1 MRAERRDPP
10 SAPSSQPLLVVI
22 SGPSGVG
29 KDSVLAR
36 MKKKGLPFHFVVT
49 ATTRAPRAGEQ
60 QGVEYHFLSEE
71 EYDRLLAEDGLL
83 EHAEVYGRR
92 YGVPRAQVR
101 EALAQGRDVIVRIDV
116 QGAATLRK
124 LAPEALFIFLAPGSQ
139 AELEERLR
147 RRETENEAAFRLRVK
162 TAAEEM
168 ACRDRFDH
176 VVVNEQGKLDEAV
189 ERVVALIAT
198 EKARAGRRPVRL

>member
-1 MRAERRDPP
+1 MRAERADEP
-10 SAPSSQPLLVVI
+10 SAPSSEPLLVVI

-29 KDSVLAR
+29 KDAVLDK
-36 MKKKGLPFHFVVT
+36 MKEKGLPFHFVVT
-49 ATTRAPRAGEQ
+49 ATTRAPRPGEQ

-101 EALAQGRDVIVRIDV
+101 EALAHGRDVIVRIDV
-116 QGAATLRK
+116 QGAATIRK

-147 RRETENEAAFRLRVK
+147 RRETEDEAAFRLRVE
-162 TAAEEM
+162 TAAKEM
-168 ACRDRFDH
+168 TGRDQFDH
-176 VVVNEQGKLDEAV
+176 VVVNKQGKLDEAV
-189 ERVVALIAT
+189 ERVVALIAA